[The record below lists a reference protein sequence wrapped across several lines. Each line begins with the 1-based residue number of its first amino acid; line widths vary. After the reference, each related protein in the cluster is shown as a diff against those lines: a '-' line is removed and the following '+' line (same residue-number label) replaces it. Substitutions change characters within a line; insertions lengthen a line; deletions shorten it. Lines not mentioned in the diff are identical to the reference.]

1 MTEKTLRGEI
11 EALAK
16 AWEKEA
22 EVMADFNPR
31 GEWNHGTH
39 TRIEE
44 CREKAAALRS
54 LLARHPEPARALAA
68 PEEWAERALAWLKE
82 QEWSA
87 WRSSDGGREDFVG
100 AECCPECSGMKAEDH
115 YVGCAIDALLNSAP
129 APRTPAATPPK
140 EDRHG

>member
-1 MTEKTLRGEI
+1 MTEKTLRARFVSHAGKVVGASI
-11 EALAK
+11 EDDGTTIVHVQVPGHLA
-16 AWEKEA
+16 
-22 EVMADFNPR
+22 VRM
-31 GEWNHGTH
+31 
-39 TRIEE
+39 IS
-44 CREKAAALRS
+44 AATLN
-54 LLARHPEPARALAA
+54 LDPEPARALAS

-129 APRTPAATPPK
+129 APGTPAATPPK
-140 EDRHG
+140 EDRHEP